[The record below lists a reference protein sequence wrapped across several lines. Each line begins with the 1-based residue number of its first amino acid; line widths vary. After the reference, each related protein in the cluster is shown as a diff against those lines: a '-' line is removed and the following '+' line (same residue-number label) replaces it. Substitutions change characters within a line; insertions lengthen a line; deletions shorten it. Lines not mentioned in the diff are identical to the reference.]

1 MHMRN
6 RKSVSLAIL
15 LLVPLSFA
23 SPGLANTHS
32 QARAVRLSF
41 VEGTVIART
50 PGSRKWA
57 RAALNMPIE
66 QGVSIATAKHS
77 IVEVQFENGSTL
89 RLGELS
95 RVDFMQMGI
104 GPDGGYINHLKL
116 AVGFTTVN
124 IVPQRHDEYVL
135 VASGAS
141 LVPHGKSE
149 FRADLSRGHL
159 RVEVFKGRVQA
170 ADSSQSQPLRRNQ
183 VLACDYSVGADF
195 QVTDNIQ
202 MDDWDRWVQKRDRQA
217 SLAAYN
223 VPPPGMYEWES
234 GLMPFGGDGT
244 FPGFGEDGF

>member
-1 MHMRN
+1 MRN
-6 RKSVSLAIL
+6 RKSVSLAVL
-15 LLVPLSFA
+15 LLVPLSFS
-23 SPGLANTHS
+23 SPGVANTHS

-159 RVEVFKGRVQA
+159 RVEVFKGSVQA

-183 VLACDYSVGADF
+183 VLACDYSVRADF

-223 VPPPGMYEWES
+223 VPPPGMYDWES

>member
-1 MHMRN
+1 MRN
-6 RKSVSLAIL
+6 QKSVSLAIL
-15 LLVPLSFA
+15 LLVTLSFA
-23 SPGLANTHS
+23 SSGLANTHS

-41 VEGTVIART
+41 VEGTVIARS

-66 QGVSIATAKHS
+66 QGVSIATARHS

-183 VLACDYSVGADF
+183 ALACDYSVRADF

-202 MDDWDRWVQKRDRQA
+202 MDDWDTWVQKRDRQA

-223 VPPPGMYEWES
+223 VPAPGMYDWES

>member
-1 MHMRN
+1 MRN
-6 RKSVSLAIL
+6 QKSVSLAIL
-15 LLVPLSFA
+15 LLVTLSFA
-23 SPGLANTHS
+23 SSGLANTHS

-50 PGSRKWA
+50 PGSPKWA

-104 GPDGGYINHLKL
+104 GSDGGYINHLRL
-116 AVGFTTVN
+116 AVGITTVN
-124 IVPQRHDEYVL
+124 IVRQRHDEYVL

-170 ADSSQSQPLRRNQ
+170 ADSSQSQLLRSNQ
-183 VLACDYSVGADF
+183 VLACDYSVRADF
-195 QVTDNIQ
+195 QVTGNIQ
-202 MDDWDRWVQKRDRQA
+202 MDDWDRWVQERDRQA

>member
-1 MHMRN
+1 
-6 RKSVSLAIL
+6 
-15 LLVPLSFA
+15 
-23 SPGLANTHS
+23 
-32 QARAVRLSF
+32 
-41 VEGTVIART
+41 
-50 PGSRKWA
+50 
-57 RAALNMPIE
+57 MPIE

-104 GPDGGYINHLKL
+104 GSDGGYINHLRL
-116 AVGFTTVN
+116 AVGITTVN
-124 IVPQRHDEYVL
+124 IVRQRHDEYVL

-170 ADSSQSQPLRRNQ
+170 ADSSQSQLLRSNQ
-183 VLACDYSVGADF
+183 VLACDYSVRADF
-195 QVTDNIQ
+195 QVTGNIQ
-202 MDDWDRWVQKRDRQA
+202 MDDWDRWVQERDRQA

>member
-1 MHMRN
+1 MRN
-6 RKSVSLAIL
+6 QKSVSLAIL
-15 LLVPLSFA
+15 LLVTFSFA
-23 SPGLANTHS
+23 SSGLANTHS

-66 QGVSIATAKHS
+66 QGVSIATARHS

-124 IVPQRHDEYVL
+124 IIPQRHDEYVL
-135 VASGAS
+135 AASGAS
-141 LVPHGKSE
+141 LVPHGKTE
-149 FRADLSRGHL
+149 FRADLSHAHL

-170 ADSSQSQPLRRNQ
+170 ADSSQSQQLARNQ
-183 VLACDYSVGADF
+183 VLACDYSVRADF
-195 QVTDNIQ
+195 HVTENIQ
-202 MDDWDRWVQKRDRQA
+202 MDEWDRWVQMRDRQA
-217 SLAAYN
+217 SLAAYG
-223 VPPPGMYEWES
+223 VPAPGMYDWER